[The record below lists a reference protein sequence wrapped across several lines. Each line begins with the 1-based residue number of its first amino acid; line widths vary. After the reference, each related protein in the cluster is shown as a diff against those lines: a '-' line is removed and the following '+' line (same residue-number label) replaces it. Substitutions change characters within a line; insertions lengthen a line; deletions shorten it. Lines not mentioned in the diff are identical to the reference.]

1 MSEQTLISVS
11 CTLPPESIPI
21 IEEKAKAAGMSRSE
35 FLRSLILAGIETP
48 SLSHVAAVS
57 LSKDPILLLHEVLFG
72 LQRTSIGIYQL
83 AQHSGMF
90 TDEQLDETET
100 KSLEAGI
107 DYLKGLDASIARHRQ
122 QIGLEKAIG

>member
-35 FLRSLILAGIETP
+35 FLRSLILSVIQKP
-48 SLSHVAAVS
+48 SSDYTAAVS
-57 LSKDPILLLHEVLFG
+57 LSKDPIMLLHEILLG
-72 LQRTSIGIYQL
+72 LQRTSTGIYQL
-83 AQHSGMF
+83 AEYSGMF
-90 TDEQLDETET
+90 SDEQLDEAET

-107 DYLKGLDASIARHRQ
+107 NYLKGLDGSIARHRQ
-122 QIGLEKAIG
+122 QIGLENARE

>member
-35 FLRSLILAGIETP
+35 FLRSLILSVIDKASGAQT
-48 SLSHVAAVS
+48 AAVS
-57 LSKDPILLLHEVLFG
+57 FSQDPIMLMHEILLG
-72 LQRTSIGIYQL
+72 LQRTSIVIYQL
-83 AQHSGMF
+83 AQDSGMF
-90 TDEQLDETET
+90 TGQQLDEAET

-107 DYLKGLDASIARHRQ
+107 NYLKGLDESITRHRQ
-122 QIGLEKAIG
+122 QIGFEKPAK

>member
-1 MSEQTLISVS
+1 MNEQTLISVS
-11 CTLPPESIPI
+11 CTLPAESIPI
-21 IEEKAKAAGMSRSE
+21 IEEKAKTAGMSRSE
-35 FLRSLILAGIETP
+35 FLRSLILSAIDKASGAQT
-48 SLSHVAAVS
+48 AAVS
-57 LSKDPILLLHEVLFG
+57 PSRDPIMLMHEILLG

-107 DYLKGLDASIARHRQ
+107 NYLKGLDASIARHRQ
-122 QIGLEKAIG
+122 QIRLEKAAE

>member
-21 IEEKAKAAGMSRSE
+21 IEEKAKVAGMSRSE
-35 FLRSLILAGIETP
+35 YLRSLILSGIEKSRDDQT
-48 SLSHVAAVS
+48 AIVS
-57 LSKDPILLLHEVLFG
+57 LSRDPILLLHEILLG

-83 AQHSGMF
+83 ARHSGMF
-90 TDEQLDETET
+90 TDEQLDEAET

-107 DYLKGLDASIARHRQ
+107 NYLKGLDASIARHLQ
-122 QIGLEKAIG
+122 QIGLEKAAE